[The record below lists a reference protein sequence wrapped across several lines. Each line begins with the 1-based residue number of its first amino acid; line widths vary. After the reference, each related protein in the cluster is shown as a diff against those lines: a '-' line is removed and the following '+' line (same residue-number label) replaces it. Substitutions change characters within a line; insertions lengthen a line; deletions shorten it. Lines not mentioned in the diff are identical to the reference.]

1 MLPVFLRYTLLRI
14 KRTLVPD
21 IKIYRLTSV
30 LIADDEIYAIIIAVL
45 TAYFDRIK
53 ENNLIYKSR
62 EFSLWRTADNCGRH
76 EI

>member
-1 MLPVFLRYTLLRI
+1 M
-14 KRTLVPD
+14 
-21 IKIYRLTSV
+21 KIYRLTRV

-62 EFSLWRTADNCGRH
+62 KFSSWRIADNCGRH